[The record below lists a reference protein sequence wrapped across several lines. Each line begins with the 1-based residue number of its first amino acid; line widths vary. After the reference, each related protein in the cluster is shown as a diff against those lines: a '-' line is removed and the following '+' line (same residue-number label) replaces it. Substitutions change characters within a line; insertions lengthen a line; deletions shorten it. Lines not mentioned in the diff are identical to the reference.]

1 MMEAPSLG
9 GHSTG
14 PADPIVLKLGVFFE
28 RGTGSYVANL
38 VSLAKKNPP
47 QTPRHLWIDS
57 LLNIMVIPGA
67 RV

>member
-14 PADPIVLKLGVFFE
+14 PADPIVLKLGFFRE

-38 VSLAKKNPP
+38 VSLAKKKSSSDP
-47 QTPRHLWIDS
+47 
-57 LLNIMVIPGA
+57 
-67 RV
+67 